1 MSAPRVVIFEA
12 DLAYADELRRAF
24 SQRGCE
30 VVLHHD
36 GADAAEFAEGVAPDL
51 IVLAVE
57 LPNRNGFAICNQLK
71 RHAALASVPLLLISA
86 HSPPESFDQHSK
98 LRTRADD
105 YAHKPI
111 RAEELVNRCAA
122 LSPAIG
128 GGDESGIIEVS
139 DDAMEDLRAPARA
152 GDSDVSNITD
162 AAFDHIMLEDGSRP
176 PPTAD
181 DVVMPDGLPPVP
193 DDFEDFTTVSSMSSL
208 RLPADLLAARPSPAT
223 VRPASSVAP
232 PRPTTPPPV
241 PRSLGASIRPSAAE
255 LDGLREQVA
264 SLETSLTDAQRLAH
278 DAVAQQAHVERAR
291 AELEDALRAATR
303 ELDELKARAARP
315 AGNTREF
322 LELREALNRKDKDIL
337 GLRDQLNLRDRELL
351 ELRDKIL
358 QQDLGRA
365 DLDDRLEE
373 RDRELDALRAR
384 LSAQEASARQRDD
397 ELSAQVTDGRAECA
411 ALSAALLAARAE
423 AEAEAHARARATEAD
438 RHAAEAALN
447 ESRREADALREAALA
462 EARRE
467 ADASREAALAEAR
480 READDAAEAL
490 RRAHAEALN
499 TLREEHDQALS
510 LRVAAI
516 EAERAEGVEALRLRD
531 AAHAEALA
539 RASAER
545 DALTAALA
553 GLRVELEAARAAH
566 DEERA
571 SLHALMDALR
581 ARVAELEARAAQ
593 RDAIVVRAHRA
604 AEIAAAL
611 LDELT
616 EGDGDAADAQDLH
629 ARDHSDEPSRA

>member
-111 RAEELVNRCAA
+111 RAEDLVSRCVA
-122 LSPAIG
+122 LSPALG
-128 GGDESGIIEVS
+128 GADESGIIEVS
-139 DDAMEDLRAPARA
+139 DEAMEDLRAPPRA

-176 PPTAD
+176 PPSAD

-208 RLPADLLAARPSPAT
+208 RLPADLLAARASPPT
-223 VRPASSVAP
+223 VRPASAVTP
-232 PRPTTPPPV
+232 PRPTAPPPV
-241 PRSLGASIRPSAAE
+241 PRSAVASIRPSAAE

-278 DAVAQQAHVERAR
+278 DAVAQQAHAERAR
-291 AELEDALRAATR
+291 SEAEDALRAAVR
-303 ELDELKARAARP
+303 ELDELKHRAARP

-322 LELREALNRKDKDIL
+322 LELRESLNRKDKEIL
-337 GLRDQLNLRDRELL
+337 GFREQLNVRDRELL

-365 DLDDRLEE
+365 DLDDRLED
-373 RDRELDALRAR
+373 RDRELEALRAR
-384 LSAQEASARQRDD
+384 LSSLETTARQREE
-397 ELSAQVTDGRAECA
+397 ELSAQLGEQRAVCA
-411 ALSAALLAARAE
+411 SLSATLLAARAE
-423 AEAEAHARARATEAD
+423 ADAEAHARAQAAEAD
-438 RHAAEAALN
+438 RRSAEAAL
-447 ESRREADALREAALA
+447 AD
-462 EARRE
+462 ARRE
-467 ADASREAALAEAR
+467 ADAQREAELAEAR
-480 READDAAEAL
+480 RDAEAAAEET
-490 RRAHAEALN
+490 RRAHAEALS

-516 EAERAEGVEALRLRD
+516 EAERVEGQEALRTRD
-531 AAHAEALA
+531 AAHVEELSRVA
-539 RASAER
+539 AER
-545 DALTAALA
+545 DSLVAALA
-553 GLRVELEAARAAH
+553 DARGDIESGRVAR

-593 RDAIVVRAHRA
+593 RDAIVDRARRA

-616 EGDGDAADAQDLH
+616 DGEPDAADANDLR
-629 ARDHSDEPSRA
+629 AADRADEPTRA

>member
-24 SQRGCE
+24 SHRGCE

-111 RAEELVNRCAA
+111 RAEDLVNRCAA
-122 LSPAIG
+122 ISPALG
-128 GGDESGIIEVS
+128 GADESGIIEVS

-176 PPTAD
+176 PPSAD
-181 DVVMPDGLPPVP
+181 DVVMADGLPPVP
-193 DDFEDFTTVSSMSSL
+193 DDFEDFTTVSSMASL
-208 RLPADLLAARPSPAT
+208 RLPADLLAPRAAPAT
-223 VRPASSVAP
+223 VRPASSVTP
-232 PRPTTPPPV
+232 PRPTAPPPV
-241 PRSLGASIRPSAAE
+241 PRSLGASIRPGAAE

-278 DAVAQQAHVERAR
+278 DAVAQQAHIERAR
-291 AELEDALRAATR
+291 AELEDSLRAATR

-322 LELREALNRKDKDIL
+322 LELRESLNRKDKDIL
-337 GLRDQLNLRDRELL
+337 GLREQLNLRDREQL

-384 LSAQEASARQRDD
+384 LGAHETAARQRDE
-397 ELSAQVTDGRAECA
+397 ELSAQLTERRAECA

-423 AEAEAHARARATEAD
+423 AEAHAHAHARATEAD
-438 RHAAEAALN
+438 RQAAEAALT
-447 ESRREADALREAALA
+447 EARREADAQREAALTEARREADALREAALT
-462 EARRE
+462 EAR
-467 ADASREAALAEAR
+467 A
-480 READDAAEAL
+480 EADDAAEAV
-490 RRAHAEALN
+490 RRAHHDALT

-510 LRVAAI
+510 LRIAAI
-516 EAERAEGVEALRLRD
+516 EAERAEGVEALRSRD
-531 AAHAEALA
+531 AAHAEALSHA
-539 RASAER
+539 AAER
-545 DALTAALA
+545 DTLVAALA
-553 GLRVELEAARAAH
+553 GVRGDLEVARAAH

-571 SLHALMDALR
+571 SQHALMDALR

-593 RDAIVVRAHRA
+593 RDAIVERARRA
-604 AEIAAAL
+604 AEIASAL
-611 LDELT
+611 LDELAET
-616 EGDGDAADAQDLH
+616 DADPADAQELR
-629 ARDHSDEPSRA
+629 ASEPSAEASRA

>member
-12 DLAYADELRRAF
+12 DLAYADELRQAF
-24 SQRGCE
+24 SHRGCE

-111 RAEELVNRCAA
+111 RAEDLVNRCAA
-122 LSPAIG
+122 LSPALG
-128 GGDESGIIEVS
+128 GADESGIIEVS
-139 DDAMEDLRAPARA
+139 DDAMEDLRPPARA

-181 DVVMPDGLPPVP
+181 DVVMADGLPPVP
-193 DDFEDFTTVSSMSSL
+193 DDFEDFTTVSSMASL
-208 RLPADLLAARPSPAT
+208 RLPADLLAPRAAPAT
-223 VRPASSVAP
+223 VRPASSVTP
-232 PRPTTPPPV
+232 PRPTAPPPV
-241 PRSLGASIRPSAAE
+241 PRSLGASIRPGAAE

-264 SLETSLTDAQRLAH
+264 SLETSLADAQRLAH
-278 DAVAQQAHVERAR
+278 DAVAQQAHIERAR
-291 AELEDALRAATR
+291 AELEDSLRAASR

-322 LELREALNRKDKDIL
+322 LELRESLNRKDKDIL
-337 GLRDQLNLRDRELL
+337 GLREQINLRDHEVL

-365 DLDDRLEE
+365 DLDDRLEV

-384 LSAQEASARQRDD
+384 LGAQETAARQRDE
-397 ELSAQVTDGRAECA
+397 ELSAQVTERRAECA

-423 AEAEAHARARATEAD
+423 AEAEAHARARATESD
-438 RHAAEAALN
+438 RRAAEAALT
-447 ESRREADALREAALA
+447 

-467 ADASREAALAEAR
+467 ADAQREAALTEAR
-480 READDAAEAL
+480 READAAAEAL
-490 RRAHAEALN
+490 RRAHADALT

-510 LRVAAI
+510 LRIAAI
-516 EAERAEGVEALRLRD
+516 EAERAEGVEALRSRD
-531 AAHAEALA
+531 AAHAEALSHA
-539 RASAER
+539 AAER
-545 DALTAALA
+545 DTIVAALA
-553 GLRVELEAARAAH
+553 GVRADLEAGRAAH

-571 SLHALMDALR
+571 SQHALMDALR
-581 ARVAELEARAAQ
+581 VRIAELEARAAQ
-593 RDAIVVRAHRA
+593 RDAIVERARRA
-604 AEIAAAL
+604 AEIASAL
-611 LDELT
+611 LDELA
-616 EGDGDAADAQDLH
+616 EADAEPVDAQVQR
-629 ARDHSDEPSRA
+629 ASDPSAEASRA